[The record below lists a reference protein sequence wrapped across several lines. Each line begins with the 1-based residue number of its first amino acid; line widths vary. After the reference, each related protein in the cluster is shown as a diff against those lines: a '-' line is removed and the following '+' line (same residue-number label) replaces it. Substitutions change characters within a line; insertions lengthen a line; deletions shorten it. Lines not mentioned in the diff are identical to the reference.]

1 MNLLIKGARVVDFS
15 QDFVGDVY
23 IENGIIVEIGKNL
36 NKSCEVINGKGKVLM
51 PSFIDTH
58 SHFREPGFTYKED
71 ILSGCRAAVRGGYT
85 GVNLMANTKPV
96 CSTMETVN
104 YVLERGKAIGLVDIH
119 QCASITH
126 DFNGKDIKH
135 IDNLSSSVRIISED
149 GKDVMD
155 VKVMMDA
162 MMKAK
167 EKDIT
172 VMCHCED
179 HDLSNVDMRLA
190 ENMMT
195 WRNITLAEYTGCKV
209 HMAHVSTKE
218 SIDYCL
224 EAKKKGHKVTL
235 EVTPHHI
242 ALTKDEN
249 DYRVNP
255 PIRMEE
261 DRQYLIKAIKEGYVD
276 AIGTDHA
283 PHTKEDK
290 EKGAPGLSGIE
301 TSFSI
306 CYTELVKKGYIS
318 LNKLS
323 EIMSKNTAE
332 IVGFNKGQINIGFDG
347 DLVLVDLNKEYV
359 IDSKKFHSKGKN
371 TPFDNKRVYAQVT
384 TTIKGGK
391 VVFQEEG
398 DIDDNR

>member
-36 NKSCEVINGKGKVLM
+36 NKSCEVINGKGRALM

-119 QCASITH
+119 QCASITY
-126 DFNGKDIKH
+126 DFNGKDINH
-135 IDNLSSSVRIISED
+135 IDNLSSSVKIISED

-162 MMKAK
+162 MIKAK

-195 WRNITLAEYTGCKV
+195 WRNITLAEYTGCKI

-218 SIDYCL
+218 SIDYCI

-306 CYTELVKKGYIS
+306 CYTELVKKGHITLS
-318 LNKLS
+318 KLS
-323 EIMSKNTAE
+323 EIMSKNPAK
-332 IVGFNKGQINIGFDG
+332 IMSFNKGQINIGFEG
-347 DLVLVDLNKEYV
+347 DLVLVDLDKEYV
-359 IDSKKFHSKGKN
+359 IDSNKFHSKGKN
-371 TPFDNKRVYAQVT
+371 TPFNNKRVYGQVT

-398 DIDDNR
+398 DSDDNR

>member
-23 IENGIIVEIGKNL
+23 IEDGIIVEIGKNL
-36 NKSCEVINGKGKVLM
+36 NKSCEVVNGKGRVLM

-58 SHFREPGFTYKED
+58 SHFREPGYTYKED

-85 GVNLMANTKPV
+85 GVNLMANTNPV
-96 CSTMETVN
+96 CSTMETVD
-104 YVLERGKAIGLVDIH
+104 YVINKGKTIGLVDIH
-119 QCASITH
+119 QCASITY
-126 DFNGKDIKH
+126 DFNGKDINH
-135 IDNLSSSVRIISED
+135 IDNLSSKVKIISED
-149 GKDVMD
+149 GKDVMN

-162 MMKAK
+162 MIKAK
-167 EKDIT
+167 KKDIT

-218 SIDYCL
+218 SIDYCI

-306 CYTELVKKGYIS
+306 CYTELVKKGHIS

-347 DLVLVDLNKEYV
+347 DVVLVDLNKEYV
-359 IDSKKFHSKGKN
+359 IDSNKFHSKGKN
-371 TPFDNKRVYAQVT
+371 TPFDNKRVYGQVT

-398 DIDDNR
+398 DSDDNR